1 MDLKSLEDKLKK
13 IDEISLL
20 EVLDISSEDIVDRFI
35 DKIEDNFEELSADF
49 EEDDEE
55 FNDD

>member
-1 MDLKSLEDKLKK
+1 MDLKSLEDKLKR
-13 IDEISLL
+13 IDEVSLL